1 MQSSHTST
9 LQCTTQPRGNG
20 SRYRAGI
27 PPQGAARDMATRG
40 DPSPGISASEE
51 DPVSRWGA
59 RTSWRG
65 SIGTSSTKFS
75 SIESSSRECAT
86 CVVEISRTN
95 RSKIFLFPHSPLSSN
110 HPHRRWNPK
119 SPIAYFTF
127 GSSDSLARSRHP
139 TIKSNEGRCA
149 GRWSPVH
156 IEVGIRGTLEAFD
169 EVGKQG
175 MTVVNYLI
183 LSTSRFFD
191 RHLRT
196 DCSD

>member
-1 MQSSHTST
+1 
-9 LQCTTQPRGNG
+9 
-20 SRYRAGI
+20 
-27 PPQGAARDMATRG
+27 MATRG
-40 DPSPGISASEE
+40 DPSPDISASEE

-149 GRWSPVH
+149 GRWSLVH

-183 LSTSRFFD
+183 LSTSHFFD